1 MLTFVSMTKGAN
13 GGEASQPH
21 AVFAVTERLAPRLKG
36 WLRRAMD
43 RPASLLPD
51 VFAAWFAS
59 RGWSPRAH
67 QLECLKAARAG
78 KSHLLIAPTGGGKTL
93 AGFLPS
99 LIDLEARGSAARL
112 HTLYISPL
120 KALAVDIAR
129 NLERPVAEMGL
140 QIGIETRTGDT
151 PPSRRQRQKYSP
163 PDILLTTPEQV
174 ALLLSHADA
183 ARFFGGVEAVVIDEL
198 HSFHATKRGH
208 LLSLG
213 LAALRRVAPRL
224 RAVGLSAT
232 VADPAPLLD
241 FLSAQTKDAERALLI
256 RAAGGAKP
264 VVRVLSA
271 ENRIPWSG
279 HSARHAFADVYE
291 AIRNA
296 GMTLVFVNTRS
307 QAELTFQALWRLNE
321 DNLPIALHHGS
332 LDVGQRRRVEAAMTK
347 GSLRAVVCTSTL
359 DLGIDWGDVDLVI
372 QIGAPKGASRLT
384 QRIGRA
390 NHRMDEPSSA
400 LLIPG
405 NRFEVLECLAAKD
418 AIGEGALDGD
428 EKREGALDVLAQHI
442 LGIACSG
449 AFAPDVLYTD
459 VISAAPY
466 AALSRAAFDQA
477 VEFAATGGYALRSY
491 ERFRRI
497 VKTPEG
503 LYRVRNAHVAQ
514 QHRMNAGTIVD
525 SPSFNIRVIG
535 GGRRRGPGRKLG
547 TMEEW
552 FVEGLA
558 PGDTF
563 LFAGEVLRFEG
574 VEGTDA
580 FVTRAPGQ
588 SPRVP
593 SWNGGKFPLTT
604 YLAGRVRRMVADDA
618 NWRALPDQLREWLE
632 AQREISIIPRADELL
647 IETFPHDDRF
657 FLVCYP
663 FDGRLA
669 HQTLGMLLTRRL
681 ERAGVQPLGFVPT
694 EYSLSIWGRRDLGG
708 ANFDALFAEDMLGDD
723 LEAWL
728 AESVLMKRTFRDC
741 AVIAGLIDRRH
752 PGQMKTG
759 RQVAF
764 SADLIYDVLK
774 EHEPEHL
781 LIKAAWAD
789 AARGY
794 LDLAR
799 LQGLLTRIKGRL
811 RHARLTR
818 VSPLAVPV
826 MLEINKETIIG
837 EAQEAML
844 KEASDALIAEA
855 MRR

>member
-1 MLTFVSMTKGAN
+1 MEKPTKN
-13 GGEASQPH
+13 LP
-21 AVFAVTERLAPRLKG
+21 AVFA
-36 WLRRAMD
+36 D
-43 RPASLLPD
+43 
-51 VFAAWFAS
+51 WFAG

-67 QLECLKAARAG
+67 QLQCLDAARAG
-78 KSHLLIAPTGGGKTL
+78 QSYLLIAPTGGGKTL

-99 LIDLEARGSAARL
+99 LIDLHENGSSGRL

-129 NLERPVAEMGL
+129 NVERPIANIGL
-140 QIGIETRTGDT
+140 KIAVEARTGDT
-151 PPSRRQRQKYSP
+151 PPVRRQRQKYAP
-163 PDILLTTPEQV
+163 PDLLLTTPEQV
-174 ALLLSHADA
+174 ALLLSHSDA
-183 ARFFGGVEAVVIDEL
+183 AKFFARLDTVVIDEL

-208 LLSLG
+208 LLALN
-213 LAALRRVAPRL
+213 LAALRRIAPKL

-232 VADPAPLLD
+232 VPDPAPLLN
-241 FLSAQTKDAERALLI
+241 FLTPQNRAAEQALLI
-256 RAAGGAKP
+256 RAAGGATP
-264 VVRVLSA
+264 VVRVFSA

-279 HSARHAFADVYE
+279 HSARHAWRDVYD
-291 AIRNA
+291 AIGTA
-296 GMTLVFVNTRS
+296 KMTLVFVNTRS
-307 QAELTFQALWRLNE
+307 QAEMTFQALWSMND

-332 LDVGQRRRVEAAMTK
+332 LDVEQRRKVEAAMTR
-347 GSLRAVVCTSTL
+347 GALRAVVCTSTL

-405 NRFEVLECLAAKD
+405 NRFEVLECLAARD
-418 AIGEGALDGD
+418 AIEEGALDGD
-428 EKREGALDVLAQHI
+428 EGRDGALDVLAQHI
-442 LGIACSG
+442 TATACS
-449 AFAPDVLYTD
+449 APFLVEDLYQEVL
-459 VISAAPY
+459 SAAPY
-466 AALSRAAFDQA
+466 ASLSKETFTKA
-477 VEFAATGGYALRSY
+477 VEFAATGGYALKTY

-497 VKTPEG
+497 VKTPDG
-503 LYRVRNAHVAQ
+503 RYRIRNAQVAQ

-525 SPSFNIRVIG
+525 APSFNIRLIAG
-535 GGRRRGPGRKLG
+535 KRRRMGRKLG

-574 VEGTDA
+574 AEGTDA
-580 FVTRAPGQ
+580 FVTRAPGED
-588 SPRVP
+588 PRIP

-604 YLAGRVRRMVADDA
+604 YLAARVRKMIHDEAG
-618 NWRALPDQLREWLE
+618 WPGLPEQLREWLDV
-632 AQREISIIPRADELL
+632 QRDVSIIPDTDEMLV
-647 IETFPHDDRF
+647 ETFPHNGRF
-657 FLVCYP
+657 FLICYP

-694 EYSLSIWGRRDLGG
+694 EYSLSVWGRRDMNGVDL
-708 ANFDALFAEDMLGDD
+708 AQLFDEDMLGDD
-723 LEAWL
+723 LESWL
-728 AESVLMKRTFRDC
+728 SESVLMKRTFRDC

-752 PGQMKTG
+752 PGQQKTG

-774 EHEPEHL
+774 EHEPDHL

-789 AARGY
+789 AAKGY

-799 LQGLLTRIKGRL
+799 LQGLLSRIKGRL
-811 RHARLTR
+811 RHATLDR

-826 MLEINKETIIG
+826 MLEINKEAIVG

-844 KEASDALIAEA
+844 KESSDALIAEA